1 MIHHI
6 IVKWKENEDK
16 NKLNEAAK
24 KLFVNAGN
32 IPYIEKIEIK
42 ENVIPRDNRYD
53 LMIAVFMDKSALP
66 IWDESELHLK
76 WKEDFGNFIEKKCI
90 FDCEEIFNRQH

>member
-6 IVKWKENEDK
+6 IVKWKEKEDK

-66 IWDESELHLK
+66 IWDESKLHLN
-76 WKEDFGNFIEKKCI
+76 WKEDFGKFIEKKCI
-90 FDCEEIFNRQH
+90 FDCE